1 MKNVLKRDG
10 RVEPFDFAKIDKAV
24 SSAAKEVGD
33 WKPVIKVSFDEDLI
47 PVDDIHDEVE
57 RQLMKI
63 SPKIAK
69 AYILY
74 RQHRTDVRQGKTKLM
89 KKVAELTRETSRDNA
104 NTGTCAASKMYGI
117 AEAVAK
123 EYNLANMP
131 KKYADNHRKGLVYEH
146 DLGYYNV
153 TFNCFFAPVGK
164 MLLKGFD
171 NGIGTIRS
179 PKRIGS
185 AMALTAIILQ
195 SSQNDMFGGQGVFNF
210 DNDLAPFVNREY
222 KWQKRKLMDLSY
234 KGDIERMA
242 WEETEKATL
251 QACEALVY
259 NLNTMRSRSG
269 AQVPFTSLNFGLNT
283 TREGR
288 MVSKCLLKAFIAGL
302 GAGENPLFPNLC
314 YRLLDG
320 VNTGEND
327 PNFDITMLA
336 IECVGKRIQ
345 PRFVFCNSPAFKD
358 PYNASAMGCRTAV
371 RSNINGDDCAEARG
385 NLAFNTI
392 NLPYIALEVLR
403 AGGNTHDFMYRLDE
417 VIDDAINELLYRY
430 DVIKNL
436 RVKDVPFISQWYQGH
451 EGLSDNDTIEP
462 MVKNGSLSVGFVGL
476 AECLI
481 ALTSKHHGEDDGVQ
495 QFGLAIIE
503 RIRKA
508 TDKATKLYHLNFATF
523 ATPAESAC
531 YTLLKACRDE
541 FGIKPGV
548 TDKEYLTN
556 SFHLPVS
563 YYCDMKHKM
572 DIEAPYHLL
581 CNAGAIFYI
590 EAPSSPKFNPT
601 GVLAL
606 LRKIN
611 HSGVVYG
618 GINFENDYCN
628 DCGYTGTF
636 EGKCPKCGGKNIR
649 VVKIIT
655 GYLSTV
661 DRFNDGK
668 RAEAADRVAH
678 TGGDF

>member
-10 RVEPFDFAKIDKAV
+10 RIEPYDYNKIDKAV
-24 SSAAKEVGD
+24 QAAGKELGIEV
-33 WKPVIKVSFDEDLI
+33 PMLRISFKKDLI
-47 PVDDIHDEVE
+47 PVDEIHDKVE
-57 RQLMKI
+57 CQLMKI
-63 SPKIAK
+63 FPAVAK

-74 RQHRTDVRQGKTKLM
+74 RQHRTDVRQGKTQLM
-89 KKVAELTRETSRDNA
+89 KKVAELTHETSRDNA

-117 AEAVAK
+117 AEAVTK

-131 KKYADNHRKGLVYEH
+131 KKYADNHRKGIIYLH
-146 DLGYYNV
+146 DLGYYNL

-164 MLLKGFD
+164 MLLSGFN
-171 NGIGTIRS
+171 NGIGTIRT
-179 PKRIGS
+179 PQRIGS

-195 SSQNDMFGGQGVFNF
+195 SSQNDMFGGQGVFNY
-210 DNDLAPFVNREY
+210 DSDLAPFVRREY
-222 KWQKRKLMDLSY
+222 EYQCKVLEKHGYL
-234 KGDIERMA
+234 GDIKQRA
-242 WEETEKATL
+242 WYETEKATF
-251 QACEALVY
+251 QASEALIY

-269 AQVPFTSLNFGLNT
+269 AQVPFTSFNFGLDT
-283 TREGR
+283 SKEGR
-288 MVSKCLLKAFIAGL
+288 LVSKCLLKAYIAGL

-320 VNTGEND
+320 VNTNVGD
-327 PNFDITMLA
+327 PNYDITELA
-336 IECVGKRIQ
+336 VECVGKRIQ

-371 RSNINGDDCAEARG
+371 RSNVNGSDSAEARG

-392 NLPYIALEVLR
+392 NLPYVALEVLR
-403 AGGNTHDFMYRLDE
+403 AGGNSHDFMYRLDE

-430 DVIKNL
+430 NLIKNL

-451 EGLSDNDTIEP
+451 EGLTDNDTIEP
-462 MVKNGSLSVGFVGL
+462 IVKNGSLSVGFIGL

-481 ALTSKHHGEDDGVQ
+481 ALTGKHHGEDEAVQ
-495 QFGLAIIE
+495 DFGLKIIDK
-503 RIRKA
+503 IRKA
-508 TDKATKLYHLNFATF
+508 TDKATEKYHLNFACF

-541 FGIKPGV
+541 FGVKPGV

-563 YYCDMKHKM
+563 YHCDMKKKM

-618 GINFENDYCN
+618 GINFENDFCN
-628 DCGYTGTF
+628 NCGYTGTF
-636 EGKCPKCGGKNIR
+636 EGECPKCGSENIR